1 MTTPGT
7 ELQIEY
13 RRMVERDLP
22 AAHALSQAVRW
33 PHRLEDWQFVHRLGT
48 GYVAECAGTIIG
60 TALCWA
66 YGSEHGSLGMVIVS
80 PEGQG
85 KGIGRELLTRL
96 LRELG
101 ERSTLLI
108 ATPAGQPLYERL
120 GFVATGQVHQHQGTV
135 FEPGMAVP
143 PAGERIRPIGAS
155 DGPKLASLASRA
167 LGMPR
172 ATVLDELRKSASGVV
187 IDSGG
192 EPVGFAFCRRFG
204 LGFAIGPVVAPDA
217 ERARALIAHWLGVRA
232 GTFVRIDV
240 HGSSGLSPWL
250 AEMGLDRVDTG
261 ITMVRGEPPHGEVG
275 VRQFA
280 ILNQAL
286 C

>member
-1 MTTPGT
+1 MTTPST

-13 RRMVERDLP
+13 RRMMEGDLP

-48 GYVAECAGTIIG
+48 GFVAECEGKVVG

-66 YGSEHGSLGMVIVS
+66 FGRDHGSLGMVIVS
-80 PEGQG
+80 PDAQG
-85 KGIGRELLTRL
+85 KGIGRELMDRVLQ
-96 LRELG
+96 ELG
-101 ERSTLLI
+101 GRSTLLN

-120 GFVATGQVHQHQGTV
+120 GFVATGHVHQHQGTV

-155 DGPKLASLASRA
+155 DGPKLARLASRA

-172 ATVLDELRKSASGVV
+172 ATVLDALRKAADGVV

-192 EPVGFAFCRRFG
+192 EPVGFAFQRRFG
-204 LGFAIGPVVAPDA
+204 RGYAIGPVVAPDA
-217 ERARALIAHWLGVRA
+217 ERARALIGHWLGVRA
-232 GTFVRIDV
+232 GAFVRIDV
-240 HGSSGLSPWL
+240 HESSGLSPWL
-250 AEMGLDRVDTG
+250 AELGLEHVDTV
-261 ITMVRGEPPHGEVG
+261 ITMVRGESPHADEG

>member
-1 MTTPGT
+1 MTTPST
-7 ELQIEY
+7 KLQIEY
-13 RRMVERDLP
+13 RRMMEGDLP

-48 GYVAECAGTIIG
+48 GFVAECEGRVAG

-66 YGSEHGSLGMVIVS
+66 FGSDHGSLGMVIVS
-80 PEGQG
+80 PDAQG
-85 KGIGRELLTRL
+85 KGIGRELMDRVLQ
-96 LRELG
+96 ELG
-101 ERSTLLI
+101 GRSTLLN
-108 ATPAGQPLYERL
+108 ATLAGQPLYERL
-120 GFVATGQVHQHQGTV
+120 GFVATGHVHQHQGTV

-155 DGPKLASLASRA
+155 DGPKLARLASRA

-172 ATVLDELRKSASGVV
+172 ATVLDALRKAADGVV

-192 EPVGFAFCRRFG
+192 EPVGFAFQRRFG
-204 LGFAIGPVVAPDA
+204 RGYAIGPVVAPDA
-217 ERARALIAHWLGVRA
+217 ERARALIGHWLGVRA
-232 GTFVRIDV
+232 GAFVRIDV
-240 HGSSGLSPWL
+240 HESSGLSPWL
-250 AEMGLDRVDTG
+250 AELGLEHVDTV
-261 ITMVRGEPPHGEVG
+261 ITMVRGESPHADEA